1 MLFSPVWYL
10 DSPLVRYLLPV
21 YRSAWHPSLFVPR
34 TCSSLSAEVVIF
46 FKKCYRVLG
55 FARHSED
62 IEMMLG
68 RKPNIYWKA
77 CWMIVTPLVIAITII
92 CNCAE
97 YKAPSMD
104 TGEPEAY
111 YYPDWA
117 LALGWLITLFPMGL
131 IVGFFA
137 FRYCK
142 DGGWLVR

>member
-1 MLFSPVWYL
+1 
-10 DSPLVRYLLPV
+10 
-21 YRSAWHPSLFVPR
+21 
-34 TCSSLSAEVVIF
+34 
-46 FKKCYRVLG
+46 
-55 FARHSED
+55 
-62 IEMMLG
+62 MMLG

-111 YYPDWA
+111 LYPDWA
-117 LALGWLITLFPMGL
+117 LALGWLITLFPMAL

-142 DGGWLVR
+142 DGGWLVSLDCFLTPCRLIGIETEMNQKYLLRFNS